1 MISGIQTT
9 NSTLSNS
16 QTTTSKDEVMGKDDF
31 LNLLVTQLKNQ
42 DPLNPMDSAGF
53 TAQLAQFSSLEQLT
67 NVNSKL
73 ETMISSQS
81 DMTNNQAISYIGKN
95 VFSYGNQINL
105 SEGVSDRINFEL
117 NGNAK
122 NVSIQIYDSSNKL
135 IRTIEG
141 NDMKSGENSCEW
153 DGLNSNGQPVSD
165 GTYTFNVYAY
175 DANGKG
181 INTIMFTENKIT
193 GITYNNNGFYLNSGN
208 ISIGEKNIFKVSG
221 N

>member
-1 MISGIQTT
+1 MISGIQAT

-67 NVNSKL
+67 NVNSNL
-73 ETMISSQS
+73 EKMITSQS
-81 DMTNNQAISYIGKN
+81 DMSNYQAISYIGKN

-105 SEGVSDRINFEL
+105 SEGVSDNVHFEL

-122 NVSIQIYDSSNKL
+122 NVSIQIYDSSSKL
-135 IRTIEG
+135 VRTIEE
-141 NDMKSGENSCEW
+141 NYMKSGSNTYSW
-153 DGLNSNGQPVSD
+153 DGLNSNGNSVSD
-165 GTYTFNVYAY
+165 GTYTFKVYAY
-175 DANGKG
+175 DVNDQMVDSV
-181 INTIMFTENKIT
+181 TFTDNKIT
-193 GITYNNNGFYLNSGN
+193 GITYHEGDFYLNSGN
-208 ISIGEKNIFKVSG
+208 ISIAEKNIFKVSG
-221 N
+221 S

>member
-1 MISGIQTT
+1 MISGIQAT

-67 NVNSKL
+67 NVNSNL
-73 ETMISSQS
+73 EKMITSQS
-81 DMTNNQAISYIGKN
+81 DMSNYQAISYIGKN

-105 SEGVSDRINFEL
+105 SEGVSDNVHFEL

-122 NVSIQIYDSSNKL
+122 NVSIQIYDSSSKL
-135 IRTIEG
+135 VRTIEE
-141 NDMKSGENSCEW
+141 NDMKSGSNTYSW
-153 DGLNSNGQPVSD
+153 DGLNSNGNSVSD
-165 GTYTFNVYAY
+165 GTYTFKVYAY
-175 DANGKG
+175 DVNDQMVDSV
-181 INTIMFTENKIT
+181 TFTDNKIT
-193 GITYNNNGFYLNSGN
+193 GITYHEGDFYLNSGN
-208 ISIGEKNIFKVSG
+208 ISIAEKNIFKVSG
-221 N
+221 S